1 VARWYVVSTI
11 NNDGTT
17 AMPGQGPR
25 QRAVATAK
33 IKNGASCDLDQPLGH
48 PIMHVADHGKVLSR
62 ELVGGEPLWIMI
74 EVSGQRLAF
83 RPPSLIV
90 LVGRPTRLDH
100 LASPHTTGL
109 MCTVLFKLALSCNGQ
124 QLAGIWP
131 GYWPQCRE
139 PWRQTVSRGMLMSTS
154 GSTTA
159 PAPRSAL
166 WRRWPAAVGL
176 LGAAFV
182 AMFSP
187 DRDTIIIGLLVAL
200 TCYLSAAALGVR
212 WVAWAAIPVATALL
226 VAGGLADIEPWYV
239 LGGTSVVLVVIGLL
253 RAASR
258 TALAA
263 QALAMVAYGGIA
275 LVALTLG
282 PVAGAVL
289 ASSALMAHA
298 VWDVIHYRRNA
309 VVPRSLAEACIFFDV
324 PLGLAAIAL
333 ALAGLS

>member
-1 VARWYVVSTI
+1 
-11 NNDGTT
+11 
-17 AMPGQGPR
+17 
-25 QRAVATAK
+25 
-33 IKNGASCDLDQPLGH
+33 
-48 PIMHVADHGKVLSR
+48 
-62 ELVGGEPLWIMI
+62 
-74 EVSGQRLAF
+74 
-83 RPPSLIV
+83 
-90 LVGRPTRLDH
+90 
-100 LASPHTTGL
+100 
-109 MCTVLFKLALSCNGQ
+109 
-124 QLAGIWP
+124 
-131 GYWPQCRE
+131 
-139 PWRQTVSRGMLMSTS
+139 MSTS
-154 GSTTA
+154 GSTTV

-166 WRRWPAAVGL
+166 WRRWPVAVGL

-182 AMFSP
+182 AIFSP
-187 DRDTIIIGLLVAL
+187 DRETIVIGLLVAL

-212 WVAWAAIPVATALL
+212 WVAWAAIPVASALL

-239 LGGTSVVLVVIGLL
+239 LGGTSVVLVVVGLL

-282 PVAGAVL
+282 PLAGAVL
-289 ASSALMAHA
+289 ASLALMAHA